1 MENVTFRG
9 GEREGR
15 DKDGEKGE
23 GDGEKGE
30 GERINLIYGYFSL
43 SVVCLPLLL
52 TF

>member
-1 MENVTFRG
+1 MESVKFGG
-9 GEREGR
+9 GEKEGR

-23 GDGEKGE
+23 G
-30 GERINLIYGYFSL
+30 ERINIIYRYFSL